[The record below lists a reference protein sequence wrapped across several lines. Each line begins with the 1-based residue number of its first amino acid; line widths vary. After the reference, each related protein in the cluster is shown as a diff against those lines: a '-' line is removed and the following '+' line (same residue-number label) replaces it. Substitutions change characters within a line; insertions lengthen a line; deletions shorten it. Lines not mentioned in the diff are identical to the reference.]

1 VNQPYDWRLA
11 EELVA
16 THQATLPE
24 ISQPA
29 FIPDLPL
36 DSPAPTDH

>member
-16 THQATLPE
+16 TNQATLPE
-24 ISQPA
+24 ITQTA
-29 FIPDLPL
+29 FTSNLPL
-36 DSPAPTDH
+36 DPP